1 MFTCRISQTNYL
13 GVFTVAFGTAW
24 ACTHGDLLLRNCHSR
39 SWCIALSRRRMIG
52 GRRCRSLIP
61 SPSIFNSS
69 RCLVRSSL
77 RIGVERGG
85 MEFVLV
91 VAGGLVSP
99 GARRRSNSGGSFARC
114 IAVLLQGGVEAFD
127 QGFSGERFCQEAS
140 RSRLQG
146 SRASVVDGESRDEN
160 EGHAVSLGAQM
171 GLQIETAHRRHLN
184 IGYHARGVV
193 QVRRSQ
199 EFLGR
204 TERMDDV

>member
-1 MFTCRISQTNYL
+1 L
-13 GVFTVAFGTAW
+13 K
-24 ACTHGDLLLRNCHSR
+24 
-39 SWCIALSRRRMIG
+39 
-52 GRRCRSLIP
+52 
-61 SPSIFNSS
+61 
-69 RCLVRSSL
+69 
-77 RIGVERGG
+77 
-85 MEFVLV
+85 
-91 VAGGLVSP
+91 
-99 GARRRSNSGGSFARC
+99 
-114 IAVLLQGGVEAFD
+114 GGVEAFD
-127 QGFSGERFCQEAS
+127 QGFSGERFCQEAG

-204 TERMDDV
+204 TERMDDVSERPHEIVGRGANGAVVVDD